1 MDLFSSYFSTG
12 AWHVADWNTL
22 SLPMFLLVLFIVRT
36 LSDYRSGFLA
46 ILLLFVS
53 NLIGMILS
61 AADVFYIRPQMA
73 AFIYPVLVTG
83 LAVFNIFGAGAKP
96 SAILEKT
103 GYAMAILFALTHGLS
118 LGAGYSA
125 AIPLAAFC
133 LGFAVGTLVV
143 GLIVLCLSSLAS
155 FFGVNRRD
163 FVLVVSSV
171 SIGVMIPYLIRYFP
185 FTVR

>member
-1 MDLFSSYFSTG
+1 MDLFSSYFSIG
-12 AWHVADWNTL
+12 ASHVADWSQL
-22 SLPMFLLVLFIVRT
+22 SLPLFLLVLFIVRT
-36 LSDYRSGFLA
+36 LSDYRSGFLV

-61 AADVFYIRPQMA
+61 AADVFYVRPQMA

-133 LGFAVGTLVV
+133 LGFAVGMLVV
-143 GLIVLCLSSLAS
+143 GLIVLCLSSLVS